1 MFSRAQNLSD
11 YSRQNLTVWLS
22 LAFQAGCI
30 NAGGLLA
37 CHRFVTHTTGFA
49 TFFGA
54 ELAKKEYTT
63 AIGLLTVPA
72 FFLIGSMISAYLVD
86 RRIQNNIKP
95 KYTQVLFLMWLS
107 LTLVFIGGIKQ
118 KFGQF
123 GEPDME
129 KDFVLL
135 SLLCLA
141 SGLQNATVTSAFGAI
156 VRTTHLTGLTTDLGI
171 GIVRVVTHSHE
182 ENSRRNE
189 IKANFMRI
197 GIILAFGLG
206 SYLAAKVFYLYQFW
220 GFAIPVSI
228 ASFLF
233 LWSIYNDRHA

>member
-1 MFSRAQNLSD
+1 MFSRTQTLSN
-11 YSRQNLTVWLS
+11 YSWQNLTVWLS

-30 NAGGLLA
+30 NVGGLLS

-54 ELAKKEYTT
+54 ELAKKDYTT

-86 RRIQNNIKP
+86 RRIQRNLKP

-107 LTLVFIGGIKQ
+107 LALIFIGGVKQ

-123 GEPDME
+123 SQPDME

-171 GIVRVVTHSHE
+171 GIIRVLTHSHE
-182 ENSRRNE
+182 INSRKNE
-189 IKANFMRI
+189 IKANFMRT
-197 GIILAFGLG
+197 GIIFSFCLG
-206 SYLAAKVFYLYQFW
+206 SYFAAKIFYAYEFW
-220 GFAIPVSI
+220 GFIIPASI

>member
-1 MFSRAQNLSD
+1 MFSRAKNLSD
-11 YSRQNLTVWLS
+11 YSAQNLTVWLS

-54 ELAKKEYTT
+54 ELAKKEYST
-63 AIGLLTVPA
+63 ALGLLTVPA

-86 RRIQNNIKP
+86 RRLQRNLKP
-95 KYTQVLFLMWLS
+95 KYSQVLFLMWLS
-107 LTLVFIGGIKQ
+107 LVLILIAGLQ
-118 KFGQF
+118 NRFGTF
-123 GEPDME
+123 GEPDMQ

-171 GIVRVVTHSHE
+171 GLVRVLTHSHE
-182 ENSRRNE
+182 INSRKNE

-197 GIILAFGLG
+197 GIILAFGFG
-206 SYLAAKVFYLYQFW
+206 SFVAAKIFYQYQFW
-220 GFAIPVSI
+220 GFIIPSSI

-233 LWSIYNDRHA
+233 IWSLINDRHA